1 MSYRI
6 DIKLLEFL
14 FSIILLILIG
24 YFYTANFSSIFD
36 INLWDETNYLEWGL
50 KIEQNGLPEASW
62 GPLYSLWYY
71 FLSKF
76 EPNPIDLYY
85 LNLKL
90 MVFLPSLCLYLF
102 MRLAKVN
109 NYISISFSILILIVL
124 YQIWPFISLFALIF
138 IILGISLS
146 YVLKNKA
153 ILFVYFQHYF

>member
-50 KIEQNGLPEASW
+50 KIEQNGLLYRTW

-90 MVFLPSLCLYLF
+90 MDYHRLVFTYL
-102 MRLAKVN
+102 
-109 NYISISFSILILIVL
+109 
-124 YQIWPFISLFALIF
+124 
-138 IILGISLS
+138 
-146 YVLKNKA
+146 
-153 ILFVYFQHYF
+153 